1 MSFGVNVGRL
11 SIPVGIERANG
22 VSARTA
28 CTRRGVNDNLLP
40 RTIKHTLEEILRI
53 MPAVVVTGA
62 RQTGKSTLARE
73 LAPGNRRVL
82 SLDDFDTAQ
91 GGG

>member
-1 MSFGVNVGRL
+1 MGK
-11 SIPVGIERANG
+11 NG
-22 VSARTA
+22 YTK
-28 CTRRGVNDNLLP
+28 RGVNDNLLP
-40 RTIKHTLEEILRI
+40 RTITHTLEEILRI

-73 LAPGNRRVL
+73 LAPGNRRFL

-91 GGG
+91 GRD

>member
-1 MSFGVNVGRL
+1 MGK
-11 SIPVGIERANG
+11 NG
-22 VSARTA
+22 YTK
-28 CTRRGVNDNLLP
+28 RGVNDNLLP
-40 RTIKHTLEEILRI
+40 RTITPTLEELLRV

-62 RQTGKSTLARE
+62 RQTGKSALARD

-91 GGG
+91 GRD